1 MGRLVVLGGRGFF
14 GAAAVAL
21 LRAEGERPLVGAR
34 GAGGDLQMDAE
45 DAASLRAALRPGDVV
60 IDAAGPFQQR
70 TTTLAEVA
78 LELGCDLVDL
88 ADSLDHVLALQR
100 LAAERGRI
108 GTTGSRL
115 LPACSSVSAVSAAL
129 VRLLAVPEPVRV
141 SAFLVPATGNTATA
155 ATTAS
160 LLRTLERPVRVLRA
174 GQLVTAPAFSA
185 ARDVELPAPVGVV
198 SGRLGESPDVVT
210 LPASWPTLR
219 EVDFR
224 VATRRL
230 PLDHLLAAAARHPA
244 LLASLRAAMPV
255 GRRLAR
261 WLGPRSGG
269 FAVEVEAAGGDVR
282 RAGFVHDRH
291 SYLVA
296 VAPAVLAGRA
306 LAAGTFPETG
316 LVPAARQVDP
326 LRLRELLA
334 RHGVSYFADPP
345 R

>member
-60 IDAAGPFQQR
+60 VDAAGPFQQR

-88 ADSLDHVLALQR
+88 ADSLDHVLALQH
-100 LAAERGRI
+100 LAAARGRI
-108 GTTGSRL
+108 ETRL
-115 LPACSSVSAVSAAL
+115 LPACSTVSAVSAAL
-129 VRLLAVPEPVRV
+129 VRLLEVPAPVRV
-141 SAFLVPATGNTATA
+141 SAFLVPASGNTATA

-160 LLRTLERPVRVLRA
+160 LLRTLEPPVRVLRA

-185 ARDVELPAPVGVV
+185 PRDVELPAPVGGV

-224 VATRRL
+224 VATRRRL
-230 PLDHLLAAAARHPA
+230 LDHLLAAAARHPA

-296 VAPAVLAGRA
+296 VAPAVLAARA

-326 LRLRELLA
+326 QRLRELLA
-334 RHGVSYFADPP
+334 RHGVRYFADPP